1 MIICPLLPNRER
13 SFLDSRMST
22 DDCEVTL
29 EALEAARIEVV
40 RGPSEHAWGIEA
52 PFVDPFG
59 NEFVLFEYAS
69 G

>member
-1 MIICPLLPNRER
+1 
-13 SFLDSRMST
+13 MST